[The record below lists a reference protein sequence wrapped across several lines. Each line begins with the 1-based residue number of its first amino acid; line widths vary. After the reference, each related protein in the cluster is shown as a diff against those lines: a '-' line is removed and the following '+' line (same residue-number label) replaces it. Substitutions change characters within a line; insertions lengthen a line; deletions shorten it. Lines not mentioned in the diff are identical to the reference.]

1 MYYVLGESAET
12 GEFEVWENLTAKE
25 ALAVRNEYL
34 KLKLQTRLGKM
45 SQIVAKTG

>member
-34 KLKLQTRLGKM
+34 KLKLQTKSGKM
-45 SQIVAKTG
+45 PEIVAKTG